1 MTTEIGDH
9 KKAKC
14 SECKKKLGLIG
25 IKCRCEKMFCT
36 AHIMAETHNC
46 SYDYRGEAMK
56 ALSTSMVAVTH
67 DRVEGRI

>member
-1 MTTEIGDH
+1 MNQNNSG
-9 KKAKC
+9 KKLTC

-25 IKCRCEKMFCT
+25 IKCRCDKMYCT

-56 ALSTSMVAVTH
+56 TLSTTMIAVTH
-67 DRVEGRI
+67 DRVDGRI